1 MRPPRLYKGAEG
13 MEKEQVM
20 ELALELE
27 LPGEVRRQMRD
38 IMERLSWE
46 ELQSAIR
53 NLTKS
58 DSAMEAQVLLAG
70 LTAPVEG
77 ASGMGQLAGM
87 LAAACLTRRM
97 YERWG
102 IPDSVFRATMDCF
115 PRFLRET
122 RELTGKWIYDRSFW
136 TWRQTSGLL
145 FRLGTLEFEYAKTDG
160 EPFLSVHIPSDAK
173 LTQEE
178 LRKSYGEAKR
188 FWERYGE
195 ALCPYGKPG
204 MIRCS
209 TWLLSPE
216 LAGLLPEDSGIRR
229 FAAGYEITDFRPEN
243 ESFYRWLF
251 AGKKTWEE
259 LPEKT
264 SLQRTVKAHLA
275 AGGKIG
281 IASGRFKGVMEEGHS
296 MEEKRTIIYEDV
308 GGT

>member
-115 PRFLRET
+115 PRFLR
-122 RELTGKWIYDRSFW
+122 
-136 TWRQTSGLL
+136 
-145 FRLGTLEFEYAKTDG
+145 
-160 EPFLSVHIPSDAK
+160 
-173 LTQEE
+173 
-178 LRKSYGEAKR
+178 
-188 FWERYGE
+188 
-195 ALCPYGKPG
+195 
-204 MIRCS
+204 
-209 TWLLSPE
+209 
-216 LAGLLPEDSGIRR
+216 
-229 FAAGYEITDFRPEN
+229 
-243 ESFYRWLF
+243 
-251 AGKKTWEE
+251 
-259 LPEKT
+259 
-264 SLQRTVKAHLA
+264 
-275 AGGKIG
+275 
-281 IASGRFKGVMEEGHS
+281 
-296 MEEKRTIIYEDV
+296 
-308 GGT
+308 